1 MLKNSDKS
9 CRNSSNNMTSKN
21 PSTAS
26 SSRQEQLSSR
36 GVEKS
41 RRRENRLNGKNSL
54 KRRELS
60 RKKELEWSLIKKP
73 RNIYRDGA
81 PNLRKTFSL
90 RSWKKRHPVL
100 ILFNRG
106 SFRKTSDCQSKSLDK
121 VKIDRETIP
130 IDK

>member
-1 MLKNSDKS
+1 
-9 CRNSSNNMTSKN
+9 MTSKN

-36 GVEKS
+36 GAEKS

-60 RKKELEWSLIKKP
+60 RKKELEWSLIKKS